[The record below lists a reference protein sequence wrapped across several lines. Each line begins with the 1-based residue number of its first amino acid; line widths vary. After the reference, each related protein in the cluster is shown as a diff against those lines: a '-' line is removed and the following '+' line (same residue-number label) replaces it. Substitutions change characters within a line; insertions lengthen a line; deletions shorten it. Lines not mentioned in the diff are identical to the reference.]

1 MSGKKAGLR
10 VLEDIPQTFKVDDLN
25 WTSEKL
31 ARKISIRLMTQE
43 EKMREASKPLYLKRY
58 E

>member
-1 MSGKKAGLR
+1 LSGKKAGLR
-10 VLEDIPQTFKVDDLN
+10 VLEDIPQAFKVDDLN

-43 EKMREASKPLYLKRY
+43 EKMKEASKPLYLKRY

>member
-1 MSGKKAGLR
+1 LSGKKAGLR

-43 EKMREASKPLYLKRY
+43 EKMREPSKPLYLKRY

>member
-1 MSGKKAGLR
+1 LSGKKAGLR

>member
-1 MSGKKAGLR
+1 MSGKKASLR
-10 VLEDIPQTFKVDDLN
+10 VLDQIPQTFKVDDLN
-25 WTSEKL
+25 WDSAKL
-31 ARKISIRLMTQE
+31 ACKIGTRLMTRE